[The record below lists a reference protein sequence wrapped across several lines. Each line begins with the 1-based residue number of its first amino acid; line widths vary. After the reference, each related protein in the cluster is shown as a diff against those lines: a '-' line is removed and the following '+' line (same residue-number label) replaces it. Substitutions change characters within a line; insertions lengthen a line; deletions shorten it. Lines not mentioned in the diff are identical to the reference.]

1 MAGVK
6 GGSQQCLTAVIHTLG
21 CGPGARAG
29 GWQGHTRPSDFTRPM
44 QHPNLGPG
52 ERKRRMERRRKG
64 CGHQQPWSPAAS
76 DFPRSIQETSLSQTL
91 GGVRG
96 PELGGQPRSHTC
108 MVPGVC
114 CRHGGRGR
122 EEVVGPGGW
131 LGACSC
137 QLCTNS
143 ATSSVSFPVGQNKHD
158 RRWGP
163 QGRRVEPKR
172 CQEKGRALKNQPHEL
187 PFQSAFPYRA
197 ILLKELF
204 GKHSQE
210 CSRP

>member
-1 MAGVK
+1 
-6 GGSQQCLTAVIHTLG
+6 
-21 CGPGARAG
+21 
-29 GWQGHTRPSDFTRPM
+29 
-44 QHPNLGPG
+44 
-52 ERKRRMERRRKG
+52 
-64 CGHQQPWSPAAS
+64 
-76 DFPRSIQETSLSQTL
+76 
-91 GGVRG
+91 
-96 PELGGQPRSHTC
+96 

-143 ATSSVSFPVGQNKHD
+143 ATSSVSFPVGQKKHD

-163 QGRRVEPKR
+163 EGKQVEPKR
-172 CQEKGRALKNQPHEL
+172 CQEKGKALKNQPPEL
-187 PFQSAFPYRA
+187 PSQSAFPYRA

-210 CSRP
+210 CPRP